1 MTTTRSSSSR
11 FLVSNRTILIAKY
24 VLIGV
29 ISFFAWPLALAAAF
43 VLIVVKGKTLERQR
57 GVLLLVL
64 FAAILRIMLYHALL
78 FPRLNES
85 HIIGRTDLLLVIL
98 FPIEFPAVQEAV
110 IRLRVETLTRGGD
123 PFGNALI
130 MSNDELYSLGPTGV
144 DDPSAALYDP
154 TNGTV
159 SIGRIRVPYQRPE

>member
-1 MTTTRSSSSR
+1 
-11 FLVSNRTILIAKY
+11 
-24 VLIGV
+24 
-29 ISFFAWPLALAAAF
+29 
-43 VLIVVKGKTLERQR
+43 
-57 GVLLLVL
+57 
-64 FAAILRIMLYHALL
+64 MLYHALL